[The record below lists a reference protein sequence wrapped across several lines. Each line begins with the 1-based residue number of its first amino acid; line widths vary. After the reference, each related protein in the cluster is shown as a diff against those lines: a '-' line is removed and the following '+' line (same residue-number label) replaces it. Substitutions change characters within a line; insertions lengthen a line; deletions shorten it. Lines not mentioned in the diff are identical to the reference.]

1 MMKILGSL
9 LGLFL
14 GSSSIL
20 GRSLNID
27 FKGIQASVFDDLAV
41 RTRKPVMLVLLGFCA
56 IMFFCVGSF
65 MAIIDATRQFDTTGT
80 IVASATLWTGIA
92 IAALTLGGYV
102 YIFMH
107 EWPGLREVN
116 AQKKAEHEAYEREQ
130 HREAEAHQRPSDIES
145 ALAAI
150 LMDFVDSR
158 KIRRERRNSE
168 KDARRVERET
178 RRADRE
184 ARRSGAHHHAQN
196 EAESFGTGGAWTAAQ
211 APSSQEPPRH

>member
-14 GSSSIL
+14 GSSSMI

-27 FKGIQASVFDDLAV
+27 FKGIQASVFDELAV

-65 MAIIDATRQFDTTGT
+65 MAILDATRQFDTTGT
-80 IVASATLWTGIA
+80 IVATATLWTGVG
-92 IAALTLGGYV
+92 IAAVTLAGYI

-107 EWPGLREVN
+107 EWPGLKEVN
-116 AQKKAEHEAYEREQ
+116 AQKKAEHEAFEREQ
-130 HREAEAHQRPSDIES
+130 QAASHRQPSDIEG
-145 ALAAI
+145 ALAAV

-168 KDARRVERET
+168 RDQRRHDRET
-178 RRADRE
+178 RRAERD
-184 ARRSGAHHHAQN
+184 ARRSGHVAQDD
-196 EAESFGTGGAWTAAQ
+196 AWRTDQ
-211 APSSQEPPRH
+211 NQSSQEPPRH